1 LLQRALFEFREAS
14 RLAPMN
20 LEYARAYAETFYG
33 MPNPDWEEAEIA
45 WQHYLELST
54 DRNFAYLQLAR
65 VSLHRHNNAEALSF
79 LDKVSDSAYSEVKE
93 KLRKQAKA
101 L

>member
-1 LLQRALFEFREAS
+1 
-14 RLAPMN
+14 
-20 LEYARAYAETFYG
+20 
-33 MPNPDWEEAEIA
+33 MPNPDWEEAQIA

-65 VSLHRHNNAEALSF
+65 VSLQRHKNAEALSF